1 MSVVIEELREPEY
14 QNLDNQAAA
23 DAINNKTITIPVNA
37 KIGQI
42 IKYAVDNGIYGRV
55 NADAFDPTL
64 PKEQRIAIWNIKG
77 WVDNPSNPAEE
88 ADLSSD
94 TAATMIADL
103 LQYEYAT
110 PQQAQEL
117 GAMGFK
123 TVRWVD
129 HYGHGNQSA
138 DSIRVARDEISGLT
152 QRQKT
157 LLANGTITWNAF
169 VAAVDNLKVGDP
181 DPRLCTDGN

>member
-1 MSVVIEELREPEY
+1 MGLVIEKLQEPEY

-23 DAINNKTITIPVNA
+23 DAINLLMITIPVNA

-42 IKYAVDNGIYGRV
+42 IKYAVDNGIYGKV

-64 PKEQRIAIWNIKG
+64 PKAQRIAIWNIKG

-88 ADLSSD
+88 ADLSSE

-117 GAMGFK
+117 AAMGFK

-138 DSIRVARDEISGLT
+138 DSIRVARDELSGLK
-152 QRQKT
+152 QRRET
-157 LLANGTITWNAF
+157 LLANGGARWNAF
-169 VAAVDNLKVGDP
+169 YAAVDSLKVGDP
-181 DPRLCTDGN
+181 DPNL

>member
-1 MSVVIEELREPEY
+1 METVIDEVRKPKYE
-14 QNLDNQAAA
+14 NLDNQAAA
-23 DAINNKTITIPVNA
+23 DLINNKMITISVNA

-42 IKYAVDNGIYGRV
+42 IKYAVDNGIYGKV
-55 NADAFDPTL
+55 NADAYDSSL
-64 PKEQRIAIWNIKG
+64 PREQRIALWNIKG

-88 ADLSSD
+88 ADLSSE
-94 TAATMIADL
+94 TAATMIGDL

-117 GAMGFK
+117 GAMAFK

-138 DSIRVARDEISGLT
+138 DSIRVARNEISGLT
-152 QRQKT
+152 ARQQN
-157 LLANGTITWNAF
+157 LLANGAARWNTFA
-169 VAAVDNLKVGDP
+169 AAVDNLKVGDP
-181 DPRLCTDGN
+181 DPNL

>member
-1 MSVVIEELREPEY
+1 MELVIEKLQEPEY

-23 DAINNKTITIPVNA
+23 DAINLLMVTIPVNA

-88 ADLSSD
+88 ADLSSE

-110 PQQAQEL
+110 PQQAQQL
-117 GAMGFK
+117 SAMGFK

-129 HYGHGNQSA
+129 LHAVGNQSA
-138 DSIRVARDEISGLT
+138 DSVRVARDEISGLT
-152 QRQKT
+152 ARRQA
-157 LLANGTITWNAF
+157 LLASGSTRWNAF
-169 VAAVDNLKVGDP
+169 ASAVDNLKVGDP
-181 DPRLCTDGN
+181 DPNL

>member
-1 MSVVIEELREPEY
+1 METVIEKLQEPQY

-23 DAINNKTITIPVNA
+23 DAINLLMITIPVNV

-88 ADLSSD
+88 ADLSSE

-110 PQQAQEL
+110 PQQAQQL
-117 GAMGFK
+117 AAMGFK

-129 HYGHGNQSA
+129 INGVGNQSA
-138 DSIRVARDEISGLT
+138 DSIRVARDELSGLT
-152 QRQKT
+152 ARKQGLHASGSTR
-157 LLANGTITWNAF
+157 WNVFAS
-169 VAAVDNLKVGDP
+169 AVDNLKVGDP
-181 DPRLCTDGN
+181 DPIL

>member
-1 MSVVIEELREPEY
+1 METVIEKLQEPEY

-23 DAINNKTITIPVNA
+23 DAINLLMITIPVNA

-88 ADLSSD
+88 ADLSSE

-110 PQQAQEL
+110 PQQAQQL
-117 GAMGFK
+117 AAMGAK

-129 HYGHGNQSA
+129 LNDVGNQSA
-138 DSIRVARDEISGLT
+138 DSIRVARD
-152 QRQKT
+152 
-157 LLANGTITWNAF
+157 LLNGATAKRDGWKRKIGDRYNDDY
-169 VAAVDNLKVGDP
+169 AAIDRWQHGDP
-181 DPRLCTDGN
+181 DLNFS

>member
-1 MSVVIEELREPEY
+1 METVIEKLQEPEY

-23 DAINNKTITIPVNA
+23 DAINLLMITIPVNV

-42 IKYAVDNGIYGRV
+42 IKYAVDNLIYGNV
-55 NADAFDPTL
+55 NADAFDSTL
-64 PKEQRIAIWNIKG
+64 PREQRKAIWNMKG
-77 WVDNPSNPAEE
+77 WVDNPSNPAQE
-88 ADLSSD
+88 ADLSSE

-110 PQQAQEL
+110 PQQAQQL
-117 GAMGFK
+117 AAMGFK

-138 DSIRVARDEISGLT
+138 DSIRVLRDEISGLT
-152 QRQKT
+152 ARRQA
-157 LLANGTITWNAF
+157 LLASGSTRWNAF
-169 VAAVDNLKVGDP
+169 ASAVDNLALDDEDP
-181 DPRLCTDGN
+181 VL

>member
-1 MSVVIEELREPEY
+1 METVIDKLQESQY

-23 DAINNKTITIPVNA
+23 DAINLLMITITVNA
-37 KIGQI
+37 KIGEI

-88 ADLSSD
+88 ADLSSE
-94 TAATMIADL
+94 TAATMISDL
-103 LQYEYAT
+103 LLYEYAT
-110 PQQAQEL
+110 VAQAQEL

-138 DSIRVARDEISGLT
+138 DSIRVARDELSGLT
-152 QRQKT
+152 ARRQG
-157 LLANGTITWNAF
+157 LLASGSARWNAF
-169 VAAVDNLKVGDP
+169 ASAVDNLKVGDP
-181 DPRLCTDGN
+181 DPNL

>member
-1 MSVVIEELREPEY
+1 METVIEKLQEPQY

-23 DAINNKTITIPVNA
+23 DAINLLTITIPVNV

-42 IKYAVDNGIYGRV
+42 IKYAVDNFIYGDV
-55 NADAFDPTL
+55 NADAYDPTL
-64 PKEQRIAIWNIKG
+64 PREQRKAIWNIKG

-117 GAMGFK
+117 AAMGFK

-138 DSIRVARDEISGLT
+138 DSVRVARDIL
-152 QRQKT
+152 
-157 LLANGTITWNAF
+157 NGATAKRDGWKRIIADDYNAKY
-169 VAAVDNLKVGDP
+169 AMIDNWKSGDP
-181 DPRLCTDGN
+181 DPVL